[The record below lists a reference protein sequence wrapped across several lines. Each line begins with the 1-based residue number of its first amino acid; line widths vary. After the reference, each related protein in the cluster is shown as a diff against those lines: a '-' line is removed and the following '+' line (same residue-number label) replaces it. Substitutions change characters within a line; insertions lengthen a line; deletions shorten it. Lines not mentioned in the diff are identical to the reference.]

1 MTYKF
6 IIFALI
12 DLSVE
17 PVIVNSSCS
26 HSQGFDGQ
34 FVTAFEEELDGQGS
48 VVYSGTI
55 SGE

>member
-34 FVTAFEEELDGQGS
+34 FITAFEEKLDGQGS